1 MKQDQVK
8 RRTYEAN
15 KRNQAAEIE
24 QILIKKKN
32 PTGQKRM
39 YKKECAI
46 APNQEIID
54 SCPYT

>member
-1 MKQDQVK
+1 MKQAQVK
-8 RRTYEAN
+8 RRKAN

-24 QILIKKKN
+24 QSFIKKKIN

-54 SCPYT
+54 SFPYT